1 MKNLKKLW
9 AIFGLVLV
17 VGLLAFL
24 VLNREKFEQKKYSVV
39 STSFPG
45 YDFARAVTKNTN
57 ISTKMLVKPGAETHT
72 YEPTPQDIIDIK
84 NADMFVYV
92 GGDSDTWVEKILKDV
107 DTKKTHVVKLVDLVS
122 TVEEEIVEGMEDED
136 EHEHDHDHD
145 HSHSH
150 KHDDH
155 DHDHDHKHDHDHD
168 HHHDHESHA
177 HKHDHEEEEE
187 GLEIDEHVW
196 TSPKNAMEIVKKI
209 AKVASEIDAAEKNK
223 IDDNAEKYVAEI
235 AQVDKDLHQAIDGKI
250 SEIVVAD
257 RFPFRYFADEFGLKY
272 AAAFSGCSE
281 QTEASAKTISFLI
294 NKVKQDK
301 VKKIYKIE
309 LSNGK
314 IAETVSKDTGAEVLE
329 LHSAHNVTADDFS
342 KGVTYVDLIK
352 RNLSVLSK

>member
-84 NADMFVYV
+84 NADMFIYV

-136 EHEHDHDHD
+136 EHDHDHDHD

-155 DHDHDHKHDHDHD
+155 DHDHESHEHKHDHD
-168 HHHDHESHA
+168 
-177 HKHDHEEEEE
+177 EEEE
-187 GLEIDEHVW
+187 GPEIDEHVW
-196 TSPKNAMEIVKKI
+196 TSPKKAMEIVKKI
-209 AKVASEIDAAEKNK
+209 AKVASEIDAAEKTK

-342 KGVTYVDLIK
+342 KGVTYVDLMK
-352 RNLSVLSK
+352 RNLLALSK

>member
-92 GGDSDTWVEKILKDV
+92 GGDSDDWVKKVLKDV

-136 EHEHDHDHD
+136 EHDHNHD
-145 HSHSH
+145 
-150 KHDDH
+150 
-155 DHDHDHKHDHDHD
+155 
-168 HHHDHESHA
+168 HDHESHA
-177 HKHDHEEEEE
+177 HKHEHDEEEE
-187 GLEIDEHVW
+187 GPEIDEHVW
-196 TSPKNAMEIVKKI
+196 TSPKKAMEIVKKI
-209 AKVASEIDAAEKNK
+209 AEVASEIDADEKTK
-223 IDDNAEKYVAEI
+223 INDNAEKYVAEI

-294 NKVKQDK
+294 NKVKQEK
-301 VKKIYKIE
+301 IKKIYKIE

-342 KGVTYVDLIK
+342 KGVTYVDLMK
-352 RNLSVLSK
+352 RNLLALSK

>member
-84 NADMFVYV
+84 NADMFIYV
-92 GGDSDTWVEKILKDV
+92 GGDSDTWVKKILKDV

-122 TVEEEIVEGMEDED
+122 TVEEEIVEGMEDGD
-136 EHEHDHDHD
+136 EHDHEHDHD

-150 KHDDH
+150 EH
-155 DHDHDHKHDHDHD
+155 DHDHDHKHDHD
-168 HHHDHESHA
+168 
-177 HKHDHEEEEE
+177 EEEE
-187 GLEIDEHVW
+187 GPEIDEHVW
-196 TSPKNAMEIVKKI
+196 TSPKKAMEIVKKI
-209 AKVASEIDAAEKNK
+209 AKVASEIDAAEETK
-223 IDDNAEKYVAEI
+223 INDNAEKYVAEI

-342 KGVTYVDLIK
+342 KGVTYVDLMK
-352 RNLSVLSK
+352 RNLLALSK

>member
-122 TVEEEIVEGMEDED
+122 TVEEEIVEGMEDD
-136 EHEHDHDHD
+136 DHDHD
-145 HSHSH
+145 HA
-150 KHDDH
+150 KHDH
-155 DHDHDHKHDHDHD
+155 DHDHDHESHEHKHDHD
-168 HHHDHESHA
+168 
-177 HKHDHEEEEE
+177 EEEE
-187 GLEIDEHVW
+187 GPEIDEHVW
-196 TSPKNAMEIVKKI
+196 TSPKKAMEIVKKI
-209 AKVASEIDAAEKNK
+209 AEVASEIDAEEKTK
-223 IDDNAEKYVAEI
+223 INDNAEKYVAEI

-342 KGVTYVDLIK
+342 KGVTYVDLMK
-352 RNLSVLSK
+352 RNLLALSK

>member
-84 NADMFVYV
+84 NADMFIYV

-107 DTKKTHVVKLVDLVS
+107 DAKKTHVVKLVDLVS

-136 EHEHDHDHD
+136 EHDHEHHH
-145 HSHSH
+145 
-150 KHDDH
+150 DH
-155 DHDHDHKHDHDHD
+155 DHDHDHKHDHDH
-168 HHHDHESHA
+168 ESHE
-177 HKHDHEEEEE
+177 HKHDHDEEEE
-187 GLEIDEHVW
+187 GPEIDEHVW
-196 TSPKNAMEIVKKI
+196 TSPKKAMEIVKKI
-209 AKVASEIDAAEKNK
+209 AKVASEIDAAEKTK
-223 IDDNAEKYVAEI
+223 INDNAEKYVAEI

-257 RFPFRYFADEFGLKY
+257 RFPFRYFADEFSLKY

-294 NKVKQDK
+294 NKVKQEK
-301 VKKIYKIE
+301 IKKIYMIE

-342 KGVTYVDLIK
+342 KGVTYVDLMK
-352 RNLSVLSK
+352 RNLAALSK

>member
-84 NADMFVYV
+84 NADMFIYV

-136 EHEHDHDHD
+136 EHEHE
-145 HSHSH
+145 
-150 KHDDH
+150 H

-168 HHHDHESHA
+168 HKHDHDHESHE
-177 HKHDHEEEEE
+177 HKHDYDEEEE
-187 GLEIDEHVW
+187 GPEIDEHVW
-196 TSPKNAMEIVKKI
+196 TSPKKAMEIVKKI

-301 VKKIYKIE
+301 IKKIYKIE

-342 KGVTYVDLIK
+342 KGVTYVDLMK
-352 RNLSVLSK
+352 RNLAALSK

>member
-107 DTKKTHVVKLVDLVS
+107 DTKKTHVVKLIDLVS

-136 EHEHDHDHD
+136 EYDHEHHHEHDHA
-145 HSHSH
+145 
-150 KHDDH
+150 DH
-155 DHDHDHKHDHDHD
+155 DHDHDHKYKHDR
-168 HHHDHESHA
+168 DHESHE

-196 TSPKNAMEIVKKI
+196 TSPKKAMEIVKKI
-209 AKVASEIDAAEKNK
+209 AKVASEIDAAEETK
-223 IDDNAEKYVAEI
+223 INDNAEKYVAEI

-301 VKKIYKIE
+301 IKKIYKIE

-342 KGVTYVDLIK
+342 KGVTYVDLMK
-352 RNLSVLSK
+352 RNLLALSK

>member
-57 ISTKMLVKPGAETHT
+57 ISAKMLVKPGAETHT

-84 NADMFVYV
+84 NADMFIYV

-136 EHEHDHDHD
+136 EHDHE
-145 HSHSH
+145 
-150 KHDDH
+150 HDDH
-155 DHDHDHKHDHDHD
+155 EDHG
-168 HHHDHESHA
+168 HDHESHE
-177 HKHDHEEEEE
+177 HKHDHESHEHKHEHDEEEE
-187 GLEIDEHVW
+187 GAEIDEHVW
-196 TSPKNAMEIVKKI
+196 TSPKKAMEIVKKI
-209 AKVASEIDAAEKNK
+209 AEVASEIDTDEKTK
-223 IDDNAEKYVAEI
+223 INDNAEKYVAEI

-314 IAETVSKDTGAEVLE
+314 IAETVRKDTGAEVLE
-329 LHSAHNVTADDFS
+329 LHSAHNVTAEDFS
-342 KGVTYVDLIK
+342 KGVTYVDLMQ
-352 RNLSVLSK
+352 RNLVALSK

>member
-84 NADMFVYV
+84 NADMFIYV
-92 GGDSDTWVEKILKDV
+92 GGDSDIWVEKILKDV

-145 HSHSH
+145 H
-150 KHDDH
+150 KH

-168 HHHDHESHA
+168 HESHA
-177 HKHDHEEEEE
+177 HKHDHDEEEE
-187 GLEIDEHVW
+187 GPEIDEHVW
-196 TSPKNAMEIVKKI
+196 TSPKKAMEIVKKI
-209 AKVASEIDAAEKNK
+209 ADVASEIDVAEKNK

-329 LHSAHNVTADDFS
+329 LHSAHNVTAEDFS
-342 KGVTYVDLIK
+342 KGVTYVDLMK
-352 RNLSVLSK
+352 RNLAALSK

>member
-107 DTKKTHVVKLVDLVS
+107 DTKKTHAVKLIDLVS

-136 EHEHDHDHD
+136 EHDHEHDHD

-150 KHDDH
+150 EH
-155 DHDHDHKHDHDHD
+155 DHESHEHKHDHD
-168 HHHDHESHA
+168 
-177 HKHDHEEEEE
+177 EEEE
-187 GLEIDEHVW
+187 GPEIDEHVW
-196 TSPKNAMEIVKKI
+196 TSPKKAMEIVKKI
-209 AKVASEIDAAEKNK
+209 AEVASEIDVAEKNK

-301 VKKIYKIE
+301 IKKIYKIE

-329 LHSAHNVTADDFS
+329 LHSAHNVTAEDFS
-342 KGVTYVDLIK
+342 KGVTYVDLMK
-352 RNLSVLSK
+352 RNLLALSK

>member
-57 ISTKMLVKPGAETHT
+57 ISAKMLVKPGAETHT

-92 GGDSDTWVEKILKDV
+92 GGDSDTWVKKILKDV

-136 EHEHDHDHD
+136 EHDH
-145 HSHSH
+145 
-150 KHDDH
+150 DH
-155 DHDHDHKHDHDHD
+155 DHDHDHKHDHDH
-168 HHHDHESHA
+168 ESHE
-177 HKHDHEEEEE
+177 HKHDHDEEEE
-187 GLEIDEHVW
+187 GPEIDEHVW
-196 TSPKNAMEIVKKI
+196 TSPKKAMEIVKKI
-209 AKVASEIDAAEKNK
+209 AEVASEIDVAEKNK

-301 VKKIYKIE
+301 IKKIYKIE

-329 LHSAHNVTADDFS
+329 LHSAHNVMADDFS
-342 KGVTYVDLIK
+342 KGVTYVDLMK
-352 RNLSVLSK
+352 RNLLALSK

>member
-84 NADMFVYV
+84 NADMFIYV
-92 GGDSDTWVEKILKDV
+92 GGDSDTWVKKILKDV

-136 EHEHDHDHD
+136 EHDHGHADHDHD
-145 HSHSH
+145 HNH
-150 KHDDH
+150 DH
-155 DHDHDHKHDHDHD
+155 DHDHDH
-168 HHHDHESHA
+168 ESHE
-177 HKHDHEEEEE
+177 HKHEHDEEEE
-187 GLEIDEHVW
+187 GPEIDEHVW
-196 TSPKNAMEIVKKI
+196 TSPKKAMEIVKKI
-209 AKVASEIDAAEKNK
+209 AEVASEIDVAEKKK

-342 KGVTYVDLIK
+342 KGVTYVDLMK
-352 RNLSVLSK
+352 RNLAALSK

>member
-136 EHEHDHDHD
+136 EHDHEHHHDHDHA
-145 HSHSH
+145 
-150 KHDDH
+150 DH
-155 DHDHDHKHDHDHD
+155 DHDHDHKDHGHDHD
-168 HHHDHESHA
+168 HHHDH
-177 HKHDHEEEEE
+177 DEEEE
-187 GLEIDEHVW
+187 GPEIDEHVW
-196 TSPKNAMEIVKKI
+196 TSPKKAMEIVKKI
-209 AKVASEIDAAEKNK
+209 AEVAYEIDAEEKTK
-223 IDDNAEKYVAEI
+223 INDNAEKYVAEI

-329 LHSAHNVTADDFS
+329 LHSAHNVTAEDFS
-342 KGVTYVDLIK
+342 KGVTYVDLMK
-352 RNLSVLSK
+352 RNLLALSK

>member
-24 VLNREKFEQKKYSVV
+24 VLNREKFEQKKHSVV

-92 GGDSDTWVEKILKDV
+92 GGDSDDWVKKVLKDV

-122 TVEEEIVEGMEDED
+122 TVNEEIVEGMEDED
-136 EHEHDHDHD
+136 EHEHDHDHE
-145 HSHSH
+145 
-150 KHDDH
+150 HDY
-155 DHDHDHKHDHDHD
+155 KHDHDHD
-168 HHHDHESHA
+168 HHHN
-177 HKHDHEEEEE
+177 HDHDHDEEE
-187 GLEIDEHVW
+187 GEEIDEHVW
-196 TSPKNAMEIVKKI
+196 TSPKKAMEIVKKI
-209 AKVASEIDAAEKNK
+209 AEVASEIDAAEETK
-223 IDDNAEKYVAEI
+223 INDNAEKYVAEI

-342 KGVTYVDLIK
+342 KGVTYVDLMK
-352 RNLSVLSK
+352 RNLAALSK

>member
-84 NADMFVYV
+84 NADMFIYV
-92 GGDSDTWVEKILKDV
+92 GGDSDTWVKKILKDV

-136 EHEHDHDHD
+136 EHDHEHDHD

-150 KHDDH
+150 EH
-155 DHDHDHKHDHDHD
+155 DHDHDHKHDHD
-168 HHHDHESHA
+168 
-177 HKHDHEEEEE
+177 EEEE
-187 GLEIDEHVW
+187 GPEIDEHVW
-196 TSPKNAMEIVKKI
+196 TSPKKAMEIVKKI
-209 AKVASEIDAAEKNK
+209 AKVASEIDATEETK
-223 IDDNAEKYVAEI
+223 INDNAEKYVAEI

-301 VKKIYKIE
+301 IKKIYKIE

-342 KGVTYVDLIK
+342 KGVTYVDLMK
-352 RNLSVLSK
+352 RNLLALSK

>member
-57 ISTKMLVKPGAETHT
+57 ISAKMLVKPGAESHT

-136 EHEHDHDHD
+136 EHDHEHDHDHD
-145 HSHSH
+145 HD
-150 KHDDH
+150 HDDH
-155 DHDHDHKHDHDHD
+155 DHDHDHNHD
-168 HHHDHESHA
+168 
-177 HKHDHEEEEE
+177 HKHDHYVHDHDDHDEEE
-187 GLEIDEHVW
+187 GAEIDEHVW
-196 TSPKNAMEIVKKI
+196 TSPKKAMEIVKKI
-209 AKVASEIDAAEKNK
+209 AEVASEIDTDEKTK
-223 IDDNAEKYVAEI
+223 INDNAEKYVAEI

-294 NKVKQDK
+294 NKVKQEK
-301 VKKIYKIE
+301 IKKIYKIE

-329 LHSAHNVTADDFS
+329 LHSAHNVTAEDFS
-342 KGVTYVDLIK
+342 KGVTYVDLMK
-352 RNLSVLSK
+352 RNLLALNK

>member
-92 GGDSDTWVEKILKDV
+92 GGDSDDWVKKVLKDV
-107 DTKKTHVVKLVDLVS
+107 DTKKTHVVKLIDLVS
-122 TVEEEIVEGMEDED
+122 TVNEEIVEGMEDED
-136 EHEHDHDHD
+136 HDHDHE
-145 HSHSH
+145 
-150 KHDDH
+150 DH
-155 DHDHDHKHDHDHD
+155 DHDHDHDHEHDHNHSHSHDHDHD
-168 HHHDHESHA
+168 HESHE
-177 HKHDHEEEEE
+177 HKHDHEEEE
-187 GLEIDEHVW
+187 GPEIDEHVW
-196 TSPKNAMEIVKKI
+196 TSPKKAMEIVKKI
-209 AKVASEIDAAEKNK
+209 AEVASEIDADEKTK
-223 IDDNAEKYVAEI
+223 INDNAEKYVAEI

-329 LHSAHNVTADDFS
+329 LHSAHNVTAEDFS
-342 KGVTYVDLIK
+342 KGVTYVDLMK
-352 RNLSVLSK
+352 RNLLALSK

>member
-24 VLNREKFEQKKYSVV
+24 VLNREKFEQKKYLVV

-57 ISTKMLVKPGAETHT
+57 ISAKMLVKPGAETHT

-136 EHEHDHDHD
+136 EHNHDHDH
-145 HSHSH
+145 H
-150 KHDDH
+150 HDNDH
-155 DHDHDHKHDHDHD
+155 DHGHKHDHDHD
-168 HHHDHESHA
+168 HESHE
-177 HKHDHEEEEE
+177 HKHEHDEEEE
-187 GLEIDEHVW
+187 GPEIDEHVW
-196 TSPKNAMEIVKKI
+196 TSPKKAMEIVKKI
-209 AKVASEIDAAEKNK
+209 AEVASKIDVAEKNK

-235 AQVDKDLHQAIDGKI
+235 AQVDNNLHQAIDGKI

-342 KGVTYVDLIK
+342 KGVTYVDLMK
-352 RNLSVLSK
+352 RNLLALSK

>member
-84 NADMFVYV
+84 NADMFIYV

-145 HSHSH
+145 H
-150 KHDDH
+150 
-155 DHDHDHKHDHDHD
+155 KHDHD
-168 HHHDHESHA
+168 HDHESHA
-177 HKHDHEEEEE
+177 HKHDHDEEEE
-187 GLEIDEHVW
+187 GPEIDEHVW
-196 TSPKNAMEIVKKI
+196 TSPKKAMEIVKKI
-209 AKVASEIDAAEKNK
+209 AEVASEIDVAEKNK

-329 LHSAHNVTADDFS
+329 LHSAHNVTAEDFS
-342 KGVTYVDLIK
+342 KGVTYVDLMK
-352 RNLSVLSK
+352 RNLAALSK

>member
-57 ISTKMLVKPGAETHT
+57 ISAKMLVKPGAETHT

-84 NADMFVYV
+84 NADMFIYV

-122 TVEEEIVEGMEDED
+122 TVEEEIMEGMEDD
-136 EHEHDHDHD
+136 DEHDHGHD
-145 HSHSH
+145 HA
-150 KHDDH
+150 D
-155 DHDHDHKHDHDHD
+155 
-168 HHHDHESHA
+168 HDHESHE
-177 HKHDHEEEEE
+177 HKHEHDEEEE
-187 GLEIDEHVW
+187 GPEIDEHVW
-196 TSPKNAMEIVKKI
+196 TSPKKAMEIVKKI

-294 NKVKQDK
+294 NKVKQEK
-301 VKKIYKIE
+301 IKKIYKIE

-342 KGVTYVDLIK
+342 KGVTYVDLMK
-352 RNLSVLSK
+352 RNLLALSK

>member
-9 AIFGLVLV
+9 AVFGLILV
-17 VGLLAFL
+17 VGLLVFL

-92 GGDSDTWVEKILKDV
+92 GGDSDTWVKKILKDV

-136 EHEHDHDHD
+136 
-145 HSHSH
+145 
-150 KHDDH
+150 DH
-155 DHDHDHKHDHDHD
+155 DHDHDHAKHNHADHDHD
-168 HHHDHESHA
+168 HEHHHDHDHDHESHA
-177 HKHDHEEEEE
+177 HKHEHDEEEE
-187 GLEIDEHVW
+187 GPEIDEHVW
-196 TSPKNAMEIVKKI
+196 TSPKKAMEIVKKI
-209 AKVASEIDAAEKNK
+209 AEVASEIDADEKTK
-223 IDDNAEKYVAEI
+223 INDNAEKYVAEI

-342 KGVTYVDLIK
+342 KGVTYVDLMK
-352 RNLSVLSK
+352 RNLLALSK

>member
-24 VLNREKFEQKKYSVV
+24 VLNREKFEQKKHSVV

-45 YDFARAVTKNTN
+45 YDIARAVTKNTN

-122 TVEEEIVEGMEDED
+122 TVEEEIVDGMEDED
-136 EHEHDHDHD
+136 DHEHYHDHDHD
-145 HSHSH
+145 HA
-150 KHDDH
+150 KHNHADH
-155 DHDHDHKHDHDHD
+155 DHDHEHHHHHD
-168 HHHDHESHA
+168 HDHESHA
-177 HKHDHEEEEE
+177 HKHEHDEEEK
-187 GLEIDEHVW
+187 GPEIDEHVW
-196 TSPKNAMEIVKKI
+196 TSPKKAMEIVKKI
-209 AKVASEIDAAEKNK
+209 AEVASEIDADEKTK
-223 IDDNAEKYVAEI
+223 INDNAEKYVAEI

-342 KGVTYVDLIK
+342 KGVTYVDLMK
-352 RNLSVLSK
+352 RNLLALSK

>member
-9 AIFGLVLV
+9 AIFGLVLM
-17 VGLLAFL
+17 VGLLTFL

-84 NADMFVYV
+84 NADMFIYV

-145 HSHSH
+145 HDHE
-150 KHDDH
+150 H
-155 DHDHDHKHDHDHD
+155 DHDHDHKHDHD
-168 HHHDHESHA
+168 
-177 HKHDHEEEEE
+177 EEEE
-187 GLEIDEHVW
+187 GVEIDEHVW
-196 TSPKNAMEIVKKI
+196 TSPKKAMEIVKKI
-209 AKVASEIDAAEKNK
+209 AEVASEIDVAEKNK

-342 KGVTYVDLIK
+342 KGVTYVDLMK
-352 RNLSVLSK
+352 RNLLALSK

>member
-9 AIFGLVLV
+9 AIFGLVLM

-84 NADMFVYV
+84 NADMFIYV

-136 EHEHDHDHD
+136 EHDH
-145 HSHSH
+145 
-150 KHDDH
+150 DH

-196 TSPKNAMEIVKKI
+196 TSPKKAMEIVKKI

-281 QTEASAKTISFLI
+281 QTEASVKTISFLI

-342 KGVTYVDLIK
+342 KGVTYVDLMK
-352 RNLSVLSK
+352 RNLLALSK

>member
-122 TVEEEIVEGMEDED
+122 TLNEEIVEGMEDD
-136 EHEHDHDHD
+136 DEHDHDHD
-145 HSHSH
+145 
-150 KHDDH
+150 
-155 DHDHDHKHDHDHD
+155 DHDHDHKHDHEHSHSHDHD
-168 HHHDHESHA
+168 HDHDYESHE
-177 HKHDHEEEEE
+177 HKHDHDEEEE
-187 GLEIDEHVW
+187 GPEIDEHVW
-196 TSPKNAMEIVKKI
+196 TSPKKAMEIVKKI
-209 AKVASEIDAAEKNK
+209 AEVASEIDVAEKNK
-223 IDDNAEKYVAEI
+223 INDNAEKYVAEI
-235 AQVDKDLHQAIDGKI
+235 AEVDKDLHQAIDGKI

-329 LHSAHNVTADDFS
+329 LHSAHNVTVDDFS
-342 KGVTYVDLIK
+342 KGVTYVDLMK
-352 RNLSVLSK
+352 RNLLALSK

>member
-57 ISTKMLVKPGAETHT
+57 ISAKMLVKPGAETHT

-122 TVEEEIVEGMEDED
+122 TVEEEIVEGMENED
-136 EHEHDHDHD
+136 E
-145 HSHSH
+145 
-150 KHDDH
+150 
-155 DHDHDHKHDHDHD
+155 
-168 HHHDHESHA
+168 HA
-177 HKHDHEEEEE
+177 HKHEHDEEEE
-187 GLEIDEHVW
+187 GPEIDEHVW
-196 TSPKNAMEIVKKI
+196 TSPKKAMEIVKKI
-209 AKVASEIDAAEKNK
+209 AEVASEIDVAEKNK

-301 VKKIYKIE
+301 VKKFYKIE

-329 LHSAHNVTADDFS
+329 LHSAHNVTVDDFS
-342 KGVTYVDLIK
+342 KGVTYVDLMK
-352 RNLSVLSK
+352 RNLSALSK

>member
-9 AIFGLVLV
+9 AIFGLVLM

-84 NADMFVYV
+84 NADMFIYV

-145 HSHSH
+145 H
-150 KHDDH
+150 DH
-155 DHDHDHKHDHDHD
+155 NHDHKHDHDGHD
-168 HHHDHESHA
+168 HDDHD
-177 HKHDHEEEEE
+177 EEE
-187 GLEIDEHVW
+187 GAEIDEHVW
-196 TSPKNAMEIVKKI
+196 TSPKKAMEIVKKI
-209 AKVASEIDAAEKNK
+209 AKVASEIDTAEKNK
-223 IDDNAEKYVAEI
+223 IDDNTEKYVAEI
-235 AQVDKDLHQAIDGKI
+235 AAVDKDLHQVIDGKI

-301 VKKIYKIE
+301 IKKIYKIE

-342 KGVTYVDLIK
+342 KGVTYVDLMK
-352 RNLSVLSK
+352 RNLLALSK

>member
-84 NADMFVYV
+84 NADMFIYV

-122 TVEEEIVEGMEDED
+122 TVEEEIMEGMEDD
-136 EHEHDHDHD
+136 DEHDHGHD
-145 HSHSH
+145 HA
-150 KHDDH
+150 D
-155 DHDHDHKHDHDHD
+155 
-168 HHHDHESHA
+168 HDHESHE
-177 HKHDHEEEEE
+177 HKHEHDEEEE
-187 GLEIDEHVW
+187 GPEIDEHVW
-196 TSPKNAMEIVKKI
+196 TSPKKAMEIVKKI

-281 QTEASAKTISFLI
+281 QTEASAKTISFMI

-342 KGVTYVDLIK
+342 KGVTYVDLMK
-352 RNLSVLSK
+352 RNLAALSK

>member
-92 GGDSDTWVEKILKDV
+92 GGDSDTWVKKILKDV

-136 EHEHDHDHD
+136 
-145 HSHSH
+145 
-150 KHDDH
+150 DH
-155 DHDHDHKHDHDHD
+155 DHDHDHAKHDHDHD
-168 HHHDHESHA
+168 HDHESHE
-177 HKHDHEEEEE
+177 HKHDHDEEEE
-187 GLEIDEHVW
+187 GPEIDEHVW
-196 TSPKNAMEIVKKI
+196 TSPKKAMEIVKKI
-209 AKVASEIDAAEKNK
+209 AEVASEIDAEEKTK
-223 IDDNAEKYVAEI
+223 INDNAEKYVAEI

-294 NKVKQDK
+294 NKVKQEK
-301 VKKIYKIE
+301 IKKIYKIE

-342 KGVTYVDLIK
+342 KGVTYVDLMK
-352 RNLSVLSK
+352 RNLLALSK

>member
-136 EHEHDHDHD
+136 EHDHEHDHDHD
-145 HSHSH
+145 HD
-150 KHDDH
+150 HDDH
-155 DHDHDHKHDHDHD
+155 DHDHDHNHDHKHDHDGHD
-168 HHHDHESHA
+168 HDDHD
-177 HKHDHEEEEE
+177 EEE
-187 GLEIDEHVW
+187 GAEIDEHVW
-196 TSPKNAMEIVKKI
+196 TSPKKAMEIVKKI
-209 AKVASEIDAAEKNK
+209 AEVASEIDTDEKTK
-223 IDDNAEKYVAEI
+223 INDNAEKYVAEI

-294 NKVKQDK
+294 NKVKQEK
-301 VKKIYKIE
+301 IKKIYKIE

-342 KGVTYVDLIK
+342 KGVTYVDLMK
-352 RNLSVLSK
+352 RNLAALSK

>member
-57 ISTKMLVKPGAETHT
+57 ISAKMLVKPGAETHT

-122 TVEEEIVEGMEDED
+122 TVEEEIVEGMEDD
-136 EHEHDHDHD
+136 DHDHDYDHDHD
-145 HSHSH
+145 HA
-150 KHDDH
+150 KHDH
-155 DHDHDHKHDHDHD
+155 DHDHDHESHEHKHDHD
-168 HHHDHESHA
+168 
-177 HKHDHEEEEE
+177 EEEE
-187 GLEIDEHVW
+187 GPEIDEHVW
-196 TSPKNAMEIVKKI
+196 TSPKKAMEIVKKI
-209 AKVASEIDAAEKNK
+209 AEVASEIDAEEKTK
-223 IDDNAEKYVAEI
+223 INDNTEKYVAEI
-235 AQVDKDLHQAIDGKI
+235 AQVDKDLHQVIDGKI

-342 KGVTYVDLIK
+342 KGVTYVDLMK
-352 RNLSVLSK
+352 RNLLALSK

>member
-122 TVEEEIVEGMEDED
+122 TVNEEIVEGMEDED
-136 EHEHDHDHD
+136 EH
-145 HSHSH
+145 
-150 KHDDH
+150 DH
-155 DHDHDHKHDHDHD
+155 DHDHDHESHEHK
-168 HHHDHESHA
+168 HDHESHE
-177 HKHDHEEEEE
+177 HKHDHDEEEE
-187 GLEIDEHVW
+187 GPEIDEHVW
-196 TSPKNAMEIVKKI
+196 TSPKKAMEIVKKI
-209 AKVASEIDAAEKNK
+209 AEVASEIDVAEKNK

-301 VKKIYKIE
+301 VKKFYKIE

-329 LHSAHNVTADDFS
+329 LHSAHNVTVDDFS
-342 KGVTYVDLIK
+342 KGVTYVDLMK
-352 RNLSVLSK
+352 RNLSALSK

>member
-57 ISTKMLVKPGAETHT
+57 ISAKMLVKPGAETHT

-122 TVEEEIVEGMEDED
+122 TVEEEIVEGMED
-136 EHEHDHDHD
+136 
-145 HSHSH
+145 
-150 KHDDH
+150 DDH
-155 DHDHDHKHDHDHD
+155 DHDHDHENDHAKHDHDHD
-168 HHHDHESHA
+168 HDHESHE
-177 HKHDHEEEEE
+177 HKHDHDEEEE
-187 GLEIDEHVW
+187 GPEIDEHVW
-196 TSPKNAMEIVKKI
+196 TSPKKAMEIVKKI
-209 AKVASEIDAAEKNK
+209 AEVASEIDADEKNK
-223 IDDNAEKYVAEI
+223 INDNAEKYVAEI

-301 VKKIYKIE
+301 IKKIYKIE

-342 KGVTYVDLIK
+342 KGVTYVDLMK
-352 RNLSVLSK
+352 RNLLALSK

>member
-155 DHDHDHKHDHDHD
+155 DHNHDHDHKHDHDGHD
-168 HHHDHESHA
+168 HDDHD
-177 HKHDHEEEEE
+177 EEE
-187 GLEIDEHVW
+187 GAEIDEHVW
-196 TSPKNAMEIVKKI
+196 TSPKKAMEIVKKI

-235 AQVDKDLHQAIDGKI
+235 AHVDKDLHQAIDGKI
-250 SEIVVAD
+250 SEIVVSD

-342 KGVTYVDLIK
+342 KGVTYVDLMK
-352 RNLSVLSK
+352 RNLLALSK

>member
-84 NADMFVYV
+84 NADMFIYV
-92 GGDSDTWVEKILKDV
+92 GGDSDTWVKKILKDV

-145 HSHSH
+145 H
-150 KHDDH
+150 
-155 DHDHDHKHDHDHD
+155 DHDHKHDHDHG
-168 HHHDHESHA
+168 SHA
-177 HKHDHEEEEE
+177 HKHDHDEEEE
-187 GLEIDEHVW
+187 GPEIDEHVW
-196 TSPKNAMEIVKKI
+196 TSPKKAMEIVKKI
-209 AKVASEIDAAEKNK
+209 AEVASEIDAEEKTK
-223 IDDNAEKYVAEI
+223 INDNTEKYVAEI
-235 AQVDKDLHQAIDGKI
+235 AQVDKDLHQTIDGKI

-329 LHSAHNVTADDFS
+329 LHSAHNVTAEDFS
-342 KGVTYVDLIK
+342 KGVTYVDLMK
-352 RNLSVLSK
+352 RNLVALSK

>member
-136 EHEHDHDHD
+136 DHEHDHDHD

-155 DHDHDHKHDHDHD
+155 DHNHDHKHDHDHD
-168 HHHDHESHA
+168 HESHEY
-177 HKHDHEEEEE
+177 KHDHDEEEE
-187 GLEIDEHVW
+187 GPEIDEHVW
-196 TSPKNAMEIVKKI
+196 TSPKKAMEIVKKI
-209 AKVASEIDAAEKNK
+209 AKVASEIDAAEETK
-223 IDDNAEKYVAEI
+223 INDNAEKYVAEI

-301 VKKIYKIE
+301 IKKIYKIE

-342 KGVTYVDLIK
+342 KSVTYVDLMK
-352 RNLSVLSK
+352 RNLLALSK

>member
-17 VGLLAFL
+17 VGLLVFL

-84 NADMFVYV
+84 NADMFIYV

-122 TVEEEIVEGMEDED
+122 TVEEEIVEGMEDEN
-136 EHEHDHDHD
+136 EHDHGHA
-145 HSHSH
+145 
-150 KHDDH
+150 DH
-155 DHDHDHKHDHDHD
+155 DHDHDHDHDYDHKHDHD
-168 HHHDHESHA
+168 HDHESHA
-177 HKHDHEEEEE
+177 HKHDHDEEEE
-187 GLEIDEHVW
+187 GPEIDEHVW
-196 TSPKNAMEIVKKI
+196 TSPKKAMEIVKKI
-209 AKVASEIDAAEKNK
+209 ANVASEIDADEKTK
-223 IDDNAEKYVAEI
+223 INDNAEKYVAEI
-235 AQVDKDLHQAIDGKI
+235 AQVDNDLHQAIDGKI

-257 RFPFRYFADEFGLKY
+257 RFPFRYFADEFSLKY

-294 NKVKQDK
+294 NKVKQEK
-301 VKKIYKIE
+301 IKKIYMIE

-342 KGVTYVDLIK
+342 KGVTYVDLMK
-352 RNLSVLSK
+352 RNLLALSK

>member
-84 NADMFVYV
+84 NADMFIYV

-122 TVEEEIVEGMEDED
+122 TVNEEIVEGMEDED
-136 EHEHDHDHD
+136 EHEHDHE

-150 KHDDH
+150 DH

-168 HHHDHESHA
+168 HESHE
-177 HKHDHEEEEE
+177 HKHEHDEEEE
-187 GLEIDEHVW
+187 GPEIDEHVW
-196 TSPKNAMEIVKKI
+196 TSPKKAMEIVKKI

-235 AQVDKDLHQAIDGKI
+235 AEVDKDLHQAIDGKI

-329 LHSAHNVTADDFS
+329 LHSAHNVTAEDFS
-342 KGVTYVDLIK
+342 KGVTYVDLMK
-352 RNLSVLSK
+352 RNLVALSK